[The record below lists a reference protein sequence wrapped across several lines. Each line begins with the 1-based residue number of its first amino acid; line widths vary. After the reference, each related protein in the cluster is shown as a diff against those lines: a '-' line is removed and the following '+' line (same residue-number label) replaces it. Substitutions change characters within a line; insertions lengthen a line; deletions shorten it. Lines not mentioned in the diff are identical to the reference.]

1 MDNEYIRI
9 KNIKKYSNRN
19 LTNARMNLNRELD
32 NNHSDQIKSKA
43 EIGLGALMMVTV
55 AVCRLSQDPT
65 VMQDA
70 LAYMPA
76 FFEGLGLA
84 TKKGVDLAR
93 QIAVKAN
100 LVDELDCVEEELYE
114 RGFDL
119 EDDGYANR
127 Y

>member
-32 NNHSDQIKSKA
+32 NNHSDQIKSKT

-70 LAYMPA
+70 LA
-76 FFEGLGLA
+76 
-84 TKKGVDLAR
+84 
-93 QIAVKAN
+93 
-100 LVDELDCVEEELYE
+100 
-114 RGFDL
+114 
-119 EDDGYANR
+119 
-127 Y
+127 